1 MITFHR
7 NFPAGLVPGRVIKA
21 DKREPIAL
29 TSVRRPRTAKLSL
42 SARTF
47 LATSKIVAL
56 EEQTPRQASIAADNI
71 LALLDTDSD
80 KGLAMLRSS
89 SPLTAAIVRSYLEE
103 DLPESFRI
111 FNPALVARVER
122 VRAKFQK

>member
-1 MITFHR
+1 M
-7 NFPAGLVPGRVIKA
+7 
-21 DKREPIAL
+21 
-29 TSVRRPRTAKLSL
+29 
-42 SARTF
+42 
-47 LATSKIVAL
+47 VAL

-71 LALLDTDSD
+71 LDTDSD

-89 SPLTAAIVRSYLEE
+89 SPLTEAIVRSYLEE
-103 DLPESFRI
+103 DLSESFRI

>member
-1 MITFHR
+1 M
-7 NFPAGLVPGRVIKA
+7 
-21 DKREPIAL
+21 
-29 TSVRRPRTAKLSL
+29 
-42 SARTF
+42 
-47 LATSKIVAL
+47 AL
-56 EEQTPRQASIAADNI
+56 EEQTPRQASSAADTI
-71 LALLDTDSD
+71 LALLDKDPD
-80 KGLAMLRSS
+80 KGFAMLRSS

>member
-1 MITFHR
+1 M
-7 NFPAGLVPGRVIKA
+7 
-21 DKREPIAL
+21 
-29 TSVRRPRTAKLSL
+29 
-42 SARTF
+42 
-47 LATSKIVAL
+47 VAL
-56 EEQTPRQASIAADNI
+56 EEQTPRQTSIAADNI

-111 FNPALVARVER
+111 FNPALVARLER

>member
-1 MITFHR
+1 MAP
-7 NFPAGLVPGRVIKA
+7 NV
-21 DKREPIAL
+21 
-29 TSVRRPRTAKLSL
+29 TAQ
-42 SARTF
+42 
-47 LATSKIVAL
+47 
-56 EEQTPRQASIAADNI
+56 ETPRQASIAADTI
-71 LALLDTDSD
+71 LVLLDTDPD